1 MRRGGAGERHSPMP
15 ASKTPATASLAAARQ
30 WRSHLR
36 LIASGI
42 LGAAVGYFATGSIAT
57 RALIGWDVAAAVW
70 LVSAFVAMA
79 TTPAPELKK
88 IACEEDETASLILVV
103 LVFAV
108 AASLFGIIVEI
119 GAATR
124 SQHPE
129 TGTLLGAATLVL
141 SWLFMHTLFALH
153 YAHRFYG
160 GRSRKRSDA
169 PDGGL
174 AFPGPDGSEKN
185 PGYFD
190 FVYIAFCVG
199 MTCQVSDVDALTR
212 NFRWLITVHA
222 VLSFF
227 YNMFILGIA
236 VNLFASLRP
245 F

>member
-1 MRRGGAGERHSPMP
+1 MP
-15 ASKTPATASLAAARQ
+15 RPKTSVTAKSATARQ
-30 WRSHLR
+30 WRTHLR
-36 LIASGI
+36 LIVAGI
-42 LGAAVGYFATGSIAT
+42 IGAAVGYFVTGSVAT
-57 RALIGWDVAAAVW
+57 RALIGWDVAAAAW
-70 LVSAFVAMA
+70 LASAFVAMA
-79 TTPAPELKK
+79 TTSAPELKK
-88 IACEEDETASLILVV
+88 IACDEDEAASLILIV
-103 LVFAV
+103 LVGAV
-108 AASLFGIIVEI
+108 AASLVGIIVEI
-119 GAATR
+119 GAAAH

-129 TGTLLGAATLVL
+129 QGTILGGATLIL

-160 GRSRKRSDA
+160 GHTRKLSDA
-169 PDGGL
+169 PEGGL
-174 AFPGPDGSEKN
+174 AFPGPHDGSEKN

-236 VNLFASLRP
+236 VNLFASLR
-245 F
+245 